1 MKWPTFLLGSY
12 LSCLRW
18 SQRKNPGIHC
28 RLCTPQV
35 TCSVPATIWWLFFKD
50 PGLIMAL
57 IFILPFGPFIVTD
70 DRNRRPLSHSWLL
83 KRKRW
88 SKTQPNYLSLE
99 SAQSVQSLSRVRLF
113 VTPWTA
119 ERQASLSIINSR
131 SLLRLMSIKSVMPSN
146 HLILCVPFS
155 SLWESSAQRKA
166 NRHSSQLGWCVH
178 AQSLQSSLT
187 LCDPVDYSPPGC
199 PWDSPGKNTGVGCRA
214 FLELMCTRPESVKGV
229 RFPLVIMIFVT
240 WVFS

>member
-1 MKWPTFLLGSY
+1 
-12 LSCLRW
+12 
-18 SQRKNPGIHC
+18 
-28 RLCTPQV
+28 
-35 TCSVPATIWWLFFKD
+35 
-50 PGLIMAL
+50 MAL

-146 HLILCVPFS
+146 HLILCHPLLLPPS
-155 SLWESSAQRKA
+155 SFPASGSFQMSQFFPSGEVWEC
-166 NRHSSQLGWCVH
+166 QLQH
-178 AQSLQSSLT
+178 QSFQ
-187 LCDPVDYSPPGC
+187 
-199 PWDSPGKNTGVGCRA
+199 
-214 FLELMCTRPESVKGV
+214 
-229 RFPLVIMIFVT
+229 
-240 WVFS
+240 